1 MTTKERAENAETN
14 AKSGANTI
22 TQDPPTKI
30 EKLTDQG
37 KRSGVKY
44 KVAGHRGLLLQ
55 VRGGSKLWMTRYTD
69 PLTKAEAFFPLGAFG
84 PENSLFH
91 ATREN
96 ERVRALVKEG
106 KCPKQDRAEREAANR
121 AEVLKAVTSPTYRQ
135 YVEGLKADLP
145 KNPRSYAA
153 LIRYGVDLL
162 GDVADMKPHE
172 ITWADLKRV
181 LEPHWGQRGK
191 IVESLKYVSRLLRMA
206 QEDGL
211 IENVGWRNPASLK
224 LLRRKIGELPEQQHR
239 KALSLDD
246 LPNLLAALRRGRN
259 DLGNPLTFLIV
270 ELLILTALRSSE
282 ATRLRWSY
290 VNRERNVLA
299 IPRAEMKGDMK
310 GADKDVTHFEVPLT
324 PAMIRV
330 LDRARFLAPPEKET
344 DPIFPSKASE
354 KDEFFDDGTILD
366 VLTTLGV
373 RDEDAAPG
381 ERVTIHGFRS
391 VFTGWA
397 RSQVKPQLNDDG
409 SPVVVDGVVQTDRR
423 WSKDL
428 VLNCIA
434 HVEKDQSDRAY
445 DRQLPAAPRAG
456 VMAAWSAFCE
466 TSEVVSLDDH
476 RPHRAG
482 SYGLARKRG
491 QRRL

>member
-1 MTTKERAENAETN
+1 MTQKERGENAN
-14 AKSGANTI
+14 LI
-22 TQDPPTKI
+22 TENPPTKI
-30 EKLTDQG
+30 EKLTDQR
-37 KRSGVKY
+37 KPSGVKY
-44 KVAGHRGLLLQ
+44 KVSGHRGLLLQ
-55 VRGGSKLWMTRYTD
+55 VRGGSRVWMTRYTD
-69 PLTKAEAFFPLGAFG
+69 PLTGKEAFFPLGAYSST
-84 PENSLFH
+84 NSLFH
-91 ATREN
+91 AIREN
-96 ERVRALVKEG
+96 DRVRGLVRDG
-106 KCPKQDRAEREAANR
+106 KCPKQDRAERDSAAR
-121 AEVLKAVTSPTYRQ
+121 VELLKATTSPTYRQ
-135 YVEGLKADLP
+135 YVLGLKADLP

-162 GDVADMKPHE
+162 ADVADMKPHE

-181 LEPHWGQRGK
+181 LEPHWERRGK

-239 KALSLDD
+239 KAISLDD

-259 DLGNPLTFLIV
+259 DVGNPLTFLIV

-282 ATRLRWSY
+282 GTRLRWSY

-310 GADKDVTHFEVPLT
+310 GADKAVTHFEVPLT

-330 LDRARFLAPPEKET
+330 LDRARFLAPPTNEN
-344 DPIFPSKASE
+344 DPIFPSKTSE

-366 VLTTLGV
+366 VLTTLGF
-373 RDEDAAPG
+373 RDDDAPPG

-391 VFTGWA
+391 VFVGWA
-397 RSQVKPQLNDDG
+397 RAATRDQLGDDG
-409 SPVVVDGVVQTDRR
+409 KPVVIDGVVQTDRR

-445 DRQLPAAPRAG
+445 DRMLPSAPRAG
-456 VMAAWSAFCE
+456 VMAAWSTYCE
-466 TSEVVSLDDH
+466 TSEVVSLEDH
-476 RPHRAG
+476 REQYRAG
-482 SYGLARKRG
+482 AYARARKRG
-491 QRRL
+491 PRRL